1 METYVVRYETI
12 YCVVVGLVAL
22 ASLSLFITS
31 FFLIPQRSDPARR
44 GFIWLKIILILLFL

>member
-1 METYVVRYETI
+1 MENYVVKYETA
-12 YCVVVGLVAL
+12 YCALVGIVAL